1 MHMGNQNQRANRHN
15 KNNQQNLNMN
25 VMKCPKC
32 QIVFPQQVN
41 IQDVFIQRVQFA
53 NHIRN
58 CFQGI
63 EQPQVQP
70 VEPPK
75 QESAFEYEKVLC

>member
-41 IQDVFIQRVQFA
+41 IQDVFIQRV
-53 NHIRN
+53 
-58 CFQGI
+58 
-63 EQPQVQP
+63 
-70 VEPPK
+70 
-75 QESAFEYEKVLC
+75 